1 LTALLATAFA
11 LAVGIAPPP
20 SPVAAE
26 PMVEYHL
33 GPSVTCFVHPSVT
46 GLVCLTS

>member
-1 LTALLATAFA
+1 MTALLATAFA
-11 LAVGIAPPP
+11 LAVGLAPPP
-20 SPVAAE
+20 SPAALE

-33 GPSVTCFVHPSVT
+33 GRDVTCFAHPSVA

>member
-1 LTALLATAFA
+1 MSALLATAFA

-33 GPSVTCFVHPSVT
+33 GPSMSCFAHPRVV
-46 GLVCLTS
+46 GLVCLAR

>member
-1 LTALLATAFA
+1 MTALLALAYT
-11 LAVGIAPPP
+11 LAVGLAPPP
-20 SPVAAE
+20 SPAASE

-33 GPSVTCFVHPSVT
+33 GPSMSCFAHPRVV

>member
-1 LTALLATAFA
+1 MSHLLATALA
-11 LAVGIAPPP
+11 LAVGLAPPP
-20 SPVAAE
+20 SPAAEE

-33 GPSVTCFVHPSVT
+33 GHVTCLAHPRVV

>member
-1 LTALLATAFA
+1 MSALLAIAYA
-11 LAVGIAPPP
+11 VAVGLAPPP
-20 SPVAAE
+20 SPAAEE

-33 GPSVTCFVHPSVT
+33 GDVTCLAHPQVI

>member
-1 LTALLATAFA
+1 MSALLALTYA
-11 LAVGIAPPP
+11 LAVGLAPPP
-20 SPVAAE
+20 SPTAEE

-33 GPSVTCFVHPSVT
+33 GDVTCFAHPRVA